1 MRKPPIEEAK
11 RWLDQARE
19 DLIWAKRLSND
30 GGYHIA
36 CFLSQQIAEKALKAF
51 LYSKGEVQVF
61 GHSVS
66 VLADRMAQYEKSVKE
81 KVSDWSILDGF
92 YIPTRYPNGLPD
104 SIPARIYNKK
114 TAQEAVDL
122 ANDVVLTVS
131 SILNI

>member
-1 MRKPPIEEAK
+1 MRKPPLEEAK

-19 DLIWAKRLSND
+19 DLIWAKRLAND

-66 VLADRMAQYEKSVKE
+66 VLSDRMAQYEKSIKE

-104 SIPARIYNKK
+104 SIPAKVYNKK
-114 TAQEAVDL
+114 IAQEAVNL

>member
-1 MRKPPIEEAK
+1 MRKPPLEEAK

-19 DLIWAKRLSND
+19 DLIWAKKLAND

-66 VLADRMAQYEKSVKE
+66 VLADRMTQYEKSVKE

-104 SIPARIYNKK
+104 S
-114 TAQEAVDL
+114 
-122 ANDVVLTVS
+122 ANYMGSGLDS
-131 SILNI
+131 